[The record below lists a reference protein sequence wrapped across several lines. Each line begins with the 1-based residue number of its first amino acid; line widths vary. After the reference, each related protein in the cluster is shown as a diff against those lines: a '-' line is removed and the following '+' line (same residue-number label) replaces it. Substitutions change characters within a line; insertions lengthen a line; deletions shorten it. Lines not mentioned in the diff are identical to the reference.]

1 MSSYNKVILL
11 GNLGQDPELRHTAN
25 QVAVGNLSI
34 ATTDYRKGSDGEKQE
49 FTEWSRVVVWNKTA
63 ENCAKFLKKGSS
75 VLVEGRLQTRSYEDK
90 EGVKRYVTEVIASSV
105 TFVGKKD
112 SASDSA
118 DTSDSAPAPQQQP
131 GDDLLNDIPF

>member
-1 MSSYNKVILL
+1 MASFNRVILL

-90 EGVKRYVTEVIASSV
+90 EGVKRYVTEVVASSV

-112 SASDSA
+112 NANGST
-118 DTSDSAPAPQQQP
+118 DTSAPAPQQQP
-131 GDDLLNDIPF
+131 GDELLNDIPF